1 MECEGRLLTF
11 AGVSL
16 CVALPD
22 TALEEQSSL
31 RDKTVKLGAVA
42 RSCSI
47 FGVDLIQIFRDPRGD
62 GEANLIKKVLQYLET
77 PQYLRKKIFKLD
89 ESLKFA
95 GLLPPLRIPS
105 HKSRVLVERLRVG
118 EFREGLVLGGNE
130 VDVGLDET
138 LRLRGGGSTGG
149 RVTIRITSVSP
160 LEGALVR
167 RDEVGEYWGYGVEV
181 KSVND
186 VLSDTRFK
194 VKVATSR
201 RGDRLED
208 CIGALGRSIT
218 DNKSVKLLFGSPS
231 RGLFEIVGNDL
242 GKRVDFVVNLF
253 LQQHVATVRTE
264 ESIASALSL
273 LNTILASGR
282 TKV

>member
-1 MECEGRLLTF
+1 MTF

-16 CVALPD
+16 CVAFPD
-22 TALEEQSSL
+22 TTLEERSSL

-47 FGVDLIQIFRDPRGD
+47 FGVDSIQIFRDPRGD
-62 GEANLIKKVLQYLET
+62 GEASLIKKVLEYLET
-77 PQYLRKKIFKLD
+77 PQYLRKKIFTLD

-105 HKSRVLVERLRVG
+105 HKSRVQVESLRVG
-118 EFREGLVLGGNE
+118 EFREGLVVGGNE

-149 RVTIRITSVSP
+149 RVTIRITRVSP

-208 CIGALGRSIT
+208 CIGALGRSIRE
-218 DNKSVKLLFGSPS
+218 NRSVKLLFGSPS
-231 RGLFEIVGNDL
+231 RGLFEIIGNDL
-242 GKRVDFVVNLF
+242 RKRVDFVVNLF

-264 ESIASALSL
+264 ESIGSALYL
-273 LNTILASGR
+273 LNTIMASGK
-282 TKV
+282 TKT